1 MYGKKAKQPNPLY
14 SRIVMVVKFNCT
26 TDDKKNYYEI
36 KRKISFHR
44 ATPLRE
50 KQRDLKDEFFCEFD
64 VLSHGGSLYREL
76 KESGLCKTILLIT
89 DPSES

>member
-1 MYGKKAKQPNPLY
+1 MAKQPNPPY

-26 TDDKKNYYEI
+26 TDNKKDYYEI

-50 KQRDLKDEFFCEFD
+50 RQRDLKDEFFCEFD
-64 VLSHGGSLYREL
+64 VLSHGRSLYREL
-76 KESGLCKTILLIT
+76 KESGLCKTIILIT
-89 DPSES
+89 PIEES